1 MGSASDPHKPDDVRQ
16 HRPAR
21 VLVIDDEPHIVD
33 FITLG
38 LERAGYEVRGAFDGH
53 EGLAMAVSWRPDVVV
68 LDVMLPG
75 LDGLQVCRR
84 VRARSDV
91 PVLLLTARGEVDDRV
106 RGLDYGADDYLC
118 KPFSFAELAAR
129 VRALLRRHGLESG
142 TLLSWA
148 DVRVDTATRD
158 VWRGDR
164 PISLS
169 VREYD
174 MLLLFLRHPRQVL
187 TRQLILESVW
197 GYDFDGDD
205 NVVEVYVRYLRT
217 KLGDYPPQL
226 LQTVRGVGYALRAP
240 QTAESAVRTTSPT
253 EEAKDARATSP

>member
-1 MGSASDPHKPDDVRQ
+1 MRGVPRRESGAPEQADGA
-16 HRPAR
+16 PAAGPR

-38 LERAGYEVRGAFDGH
+38 LQRAGYTVVGAYDGARGLQ
-53 EGLAMAVSWRPDVVV
+53 LADELRPDLVV

-84 VRARSDV
+84 LRARDNV
-91 PVLLLTARGEVDDRV
+91 PILLLTARGEVDDRV
-106 RGLDYGADDYLC
+106 RGLDSGADDYLC

-129 VRALLRRHGLESG
+129 VRALLRRRGVESG
-142 TLLSWA
+142 TVLQWA
-148 DVRVDTATRD
+148 DLRVDTATRE
-158 VWRGDR
+158 VWRGAR
-164 PISLS
+164 PITLT

-174 MLLLFLRHPRQVL
+174 LLLLFLRHPRQVL
-187 TRQLILESVW
+187 TRELILEAVW

-240 QTAESAVRTTSPT
+240 RAAPATP
-253 EEAKDARATSP
+253 EEASG